1 MPLQRQ
7 LKEGTTMDA
16 EREVPE
22 RKVNDE
28 GESARF
34 EQEGRERSEDALHAQ
49 MDMTNLDAV
58 KEAARLGGGD
68 TYLVKSDLEEI
79 DERSDT
85 DQPDGRPS
93 PMANAD
99 NQER

>member
-1 MPLQRQ
+1 
-7 LKEGTTMDA
+7 MDT

-49 MDMTNLDAV
+49 MDMTNLEAV

-68 TYLVKSDLEEI
+68 TYLVEADMEDSED
-79 DERSDT
+79 RSDT

>member
-1 MPLQRQ
+1 M
-7 LKEGTTMDA
+7 A
-16 EREVPE
+16 EE
-22 RKVNDE
+22 RNVNQE

-34 EQEGRERSEDALHAQ
+34 EQEGRERVEDALHANV
-49 MDMTNLDAV
+49 DSTNLEAV

-68 TYLVKSDLEEI
+68 TYLVKSDME
-79 DERSDT
+79 DSDDRSDT